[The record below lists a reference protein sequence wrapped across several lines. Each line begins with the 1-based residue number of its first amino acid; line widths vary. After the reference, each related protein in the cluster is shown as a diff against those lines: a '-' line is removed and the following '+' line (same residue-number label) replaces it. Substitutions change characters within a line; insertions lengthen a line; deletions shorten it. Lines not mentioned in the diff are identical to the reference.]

1 MGARH
6 THRLKNGSEG
16 VRALGQL
23 REAVL
28 HEAESNDQAERNGS
42 PASYYKSTRQLQRKS
57 TRYLHTQHLKRQR
70 FTYESG
76 RGWSRILQ
84 ATIAPP
90 RAAPTFLS
98 KNMPSEL
105 ENAGKSPSL
114 VSQPG
119 GESKNESV
127 FRNKTSTTPSR
138 MESCWTVKK
147 RYVQLIDAL
156 WAMSGC
162 RRSPAR
168 TCRQQ
173 SSPNLLIPLAK

>member
-57 TRYLHTQHLKRQR
+57 IRYLHTQYLKGQR
-70 FTYESG
+70 FTYKFR

-84 ATIAPP
+84 ATIVLP
-90 RAAPTFLS
+90 RAAPTSLS
-98 KNMPSEL
+98 KNMASEL
-105 ENAGKSPSL
+105 ENAGKLQTLPPS
-114 VSQPG
+114 QG
-119 GESKNESV
+119 A
-127 FRNKTSTTPSR
+127 T
-138 MESCWTVKK
+138 
-147 RYVQLIDAL
+147 A
-156 WAMSGC
+156 
-162 RRSPAR
+162 
-168 TCRQQ
+168 
-173 SSPNLLIPLAK
+173 

>member
-105 ENAGKSPSL
+105 ENAGKSSHRL
-114 VSQPG
+114 YPG
-119 GESKNESV
+119 GAIERSRSSKEGSTFPRCSCGVRYGIESLMFVLHAKIEN
-127 FRNKTSTTPSR
+127 RAT
-138 MESCWTVKK
+138 
-147 RYVQLIDAL
+147 
-156 WAMSGC
+156 
-162 RRSPAR
+162 
-168 TCRQQ
+168 Q
-173 SSPNLLIPLAK
+173 SDS